1 MKENNARES
10 GEFQIRFLVHTLPL
24 VHPQK
29 KKSCCSCISTIETRE
44 TTLRHLRDFDE
55 NNENKNKNNNR

>member
-10 GEFQIRFLVHTLPL
+10 GEFQIRFLVHSLPL

-29 KKSCCSCISTIETRE
+29 KKKLLFLYIYYRDARNDALPFTR
-44 TTLRHLRDFDE
+44 L
-55 NNENKNKNNNR
+55 

>member
-10 GEFQIRFLVHTLPL
+10 GEFQIRFLVHSLPL

-29 KKSCCSCISTIETRE
+29 KKVVV
-44 TTLRHLRDFDE
+44 LVYLL
-55 NNENKNKNNNR
+55 

>member
-10 GEFQIRFLVHTLPL
+10 GEFQIRFLVHSLL

-29 KKSCCSCISTIETRE
+29 KKVVV
-44 TTLRHLRDFDE
+44 LVYLL
-55 NNENKNKNNNR
+55 